1 MENQIKNKTN
11 EPISLTVVVLD
22 SKSMPTEG
30 ARVSITPSD
39 ASSITNTMGEVI
51 FKLGND
57 TKYQITASSGN
68 KTVTVP
74 YYVTENGATRLVVN
88 PTYVRTI
95 EKQLHPYAFK
105 NFGVVTYVGIA
116 IVILL
121 IIFFIYRTFRRK
133 RAVSRHNQ

>member
-1 MENQIKNKTN
+1 MENQINNKTN

-22 SKSMPTEG
+22 SESKPTEG

-39 ASSITNTMGEVI
+39 ASSVTNTMGEVV
-51 FKLGND
+51 FKLGTD
-57 TKYQITASSGN
+57 TKYNITASSGN

-105 NFGVVTYVGIA
+105 NFSVATYIGIA
-116 IVILL
+116 VVILV
-121 IIFFIYRTFRRK
+121 IIFLIYRTFRRK
-133 RAVSRHNQ
+133 RAISRHNQ